1 MPSFIVAA
9 PTSGAGKTMVTAA
22 LIAALRARGH
32 EIEPAKVG
40 PDYIDPAVL
49 AVAAGRDAINID
61 LWAMRE
67 ALVSAL
73 TASDDLVVEGVMGL
87 FDGPSSGKGSTADV
101 AKTLGLPVVLV
112 ADASRQSHSV
122 GALIHGFA
130 TFDKDVRVA
139 GVVFNRVASAR
150 HEAMLR
156 DGAARAGVPVFGA
169 IGRDDDLA
177 VAERHLGLVQARE
190 HADLA
195 ERLANAA
202 ARVAE
207 PVDLSALE
215 ALRRGGE
222 ASVSD
227 AALALPPL
235 GQRIAVASDAAFA
248 FAYPHVLA
256 GWRAAG
262 AELLPFSPLG
272 DEAPDPSADA
282 VYLPGG
288 YPELHAGALAAART
302 WKDGMGAAAARG
314 AVIYGECGGYMALG
328 QALTDADGVCHA
340 MAGLLPHATSF
351 AVRRRTLGYRRL
363 RSLTP
368 LLPEVLRGHEFHRAT
383 LTGAEGAP
391 LFEAAD
397 TAGAPLP
404 AMGSQAGRVF
414 GSFAHLIDHAVEG
427 NGQDD

>member
-40 PDYIDPAVL
+40 PDYIDPAFL

-61 LWAMRE
+61 LWAMRQ
-67 ALVSAL
+67 ALVGAL
-73 TASDDLVVEGVMGL
+73 TASDHLVVEGVMGL

-101 AKTLGLPVVLV
+101 AKALDLPVVLV
-112 ADASRQSHSV
+112 VDASRQSHSV

-130 TFDKDVRVA
+130 TFDTSVRVA
-139 GVVFNRVASAR
+139 GVLFNRVASAR

-202 ARVAE
+202 ARIAE
-207 PVDLSALE
+207 TVDLAALE
-215 ALRRGGE
+215 ALHREGTGNMSR
-222 ASVSD
+222 ATP
-227 AALALPPL
+227 ALAPL
-235 GQRIAVASDAAFA
+235 GQRIAVASDPAFA

-288 YPELHAGALAAART
+288 YPELHAGALATAKA
-302 WKDGMGAAAARG
+302 WKEGMSAAAARG

-328 QALTDADGVCHA
+328 QSLTDADGVGHA
-340 MAGLLPHATSF
+340 MVGLLPHATSF

-368 LLPEVLRGHEFHRAT
+368 LLPPILRGHEFHRAT
-383 LTGAEGAP
+383 LTGAEGVP
-391 LFEAAD
+391 VFEAAD
-397 TAGAPLP
+397 TAGAPLAP
-404 AMGSQAGRVF
+404 MGSQAGSVF
-414 GSFAHLIDHAVEG
+414 GSFAHLIDHAADG
-427 NGQDD
+427 TGQDS